1 MRKLLRVTAWV
12 LRFVQNSKPRCVK
25 RKGRLTKEKLI
36 KAENEWV
43 KAVQQDLKRQ
53 KNFPNLESV
62 LGLETVGGVLRC
74 FGRLE
79 HSDLE
84 VEAQKPIILP
94 KDHAH
99 TTKTIEE
106 CHERV
111 LHGGVRA
118 KIKVLGSERRT
129 TREGH

>member
-1 MRKLLRVTAWV
+1 MGKSSPT
-12 LRFVQNSKPRCVK
+12 RC
-25 RKGRLTKEKLI
+25 E
-36 KAENEWV
+36 AP
-43 KAVQQDLKRQ
+43 

-94 KDHAH
+94 KDHAY
-99 TTKTIEE
+99 TTKAIEE

-111 LHGGVRA
+111 LHSGVRETLA
-118 KIKVLGSERRT
+118 ELRSKFWVPKGRQHVKVISKCVVCRKL
-129 TREGH
+129 EGKAYSTPGNAALPEFRVT